1 MPKKTHS
8 FTVFLLKSTFDP
20 SNTLEDDHGLVHVKD
35 ATEVPDSD
43 VLYIHDPIARPPWWK
58 TFFGIQQSLNQSLKG
73 AILFHKFDQ
82 RWLLFTFGNVR
93 SKIKSE
99 SFEHDFGKMISL
111 NLVDPDKLKS
121 TDTLSP
127 TVSQRQRTQMPLDSN
142 LGLFGFDGRTTILRG
157 ITGKS
162 LNEYSDIV
170 RSVTGSDSV
179 KVRTPYSISEL
190 DDFCDLLIE
199 LYESEKY
206 KDKFPDIENI
216 QPVRDPALIAKLDAS
231 LLAALHAKSSS
242 VQLTYPDI
250 VNYKDGVFVKFKGE
264 GKSESFEDIMI
275 SNYYDYLESR
285 KKSVSELEIEH
296 LKKHKIGLVNENGW
310 EDDQESVY
318 KSIVWDLVDGTTTY
332 HISGGLWFEVD
343 NDYITSLETYIDQ
356 HIVPWTSIEYAHPKE
371 SDFNLA
377 LAKKLGAVCLDTKD
391 ISPPKQ
397 RQVEPCDVF
406 CRASGNEFIHVKRS
420 TLSAGLSHLFNQGSN
435 SYELLVAEPESRKK
449 FSELLKDH
457 FEETEIETI
466 LEDIQSGKLKIT
478 FLVTT
483 HKSVALGAKAFPLF
497 SKISAFKILRGL
509 DAFRIPATISLVP
522 DKS

>member
-1 MPKKTHS
+1 MK
-8 FTVFLLKSTFDP
+8 
-20 SNTLEDDHGLVHVKD
+20 
-35 ATEVPDSD
+35 
-43 VLYIHDPIARPPWWK
+43 
-58 TFFGIQQSLNQSLKG
+58 
-73 AILFHKFDQ
+73 
-82 RWLLFTFGNVR
+82 
-93 SKIKSE
+93 SKIKPE

-111 NLVDPDKLKS
+111 NLVDPNKLKS

-142 LGLFGFDGRTTILRG
+142 LGGFGFDGRTTILRG

-162 LNEYSDIV
+162 LDEYSDII

-179 KVRTPYSISEL
+179 KVRTPYSIEEL
-190 DDFCDLLIE
+190 DDFCDLLVE

-216 QPVRDPALIAKLDAS
+216 QPVRDPTLIAKLDVS
-231 LLAALHAKSSS
+231 LLEALHAKSSS
-242 VQLTYPDI
+242 IQLTYPDI
-250 VNYKDGVFVKFKGE
+250 VNYKDGVFVRFKGE
-264 GKSESFEDIMI
+264 GKSASFEDIMI

-285 KKSVSELEIEH
+285 KKSVIDLDIEQ

-310 EDDQESVY
+310 EDEQESVY
-318 KSIVWDLVDGTTTY
+318 KSIVWDLVEGTTTY

-343 NDYITSLETYIDQ
+343 NDYISTLEAYIDL
-356 HIVPWTSIEYAHPKE
+356 HVVPWLSISYAHPKE
-371 SDFNLA
+371 SDFNSD
-377 LAKKLGAVCLDTKD
+377 LAKALGAVCLDKKD

-435 SYELLVAEPESRKK
+435 SYELLVSEPQSRVK
-449 FSELLKDH
+449 FGNLLKDH
-457 FEETEIETI
+457 FGEAEIEAI
-466 LEDIQSGKLKIT
+466 LEDIQNGKMIIT

-483 HKSVALGAKAFPLF
+483 HKDTTLGAKAFPLF
-497 SKISAFKILRGL
+497 SKISAFKVLRAL
-509 DAFRIPATISLVP
+509 DAFRIPTKISLVP
-522 DKS
+522 DES